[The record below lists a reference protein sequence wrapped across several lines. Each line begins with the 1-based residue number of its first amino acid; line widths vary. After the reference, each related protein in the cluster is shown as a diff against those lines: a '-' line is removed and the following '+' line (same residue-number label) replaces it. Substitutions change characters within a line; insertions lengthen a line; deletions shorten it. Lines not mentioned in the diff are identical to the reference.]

1 MTLFSLLLSVVAAFL
16 LSQGLFGAGGAIAV
30 SASILDLVDG
40 MVARKSGKTSAFGK
54 ILDSSVD
61 RVSEFFIFIGLIYF
75 YRDVPLFFWVGS
87 IALLGSFM
95 NSYIS
100 SIEREVLDEPTR
112 SFMRRPE
119 RVTYLLS
126 ALLLAPLVQPYET
139 YMVALPAYGLP
150 VIAALF
156 IIAFFT
162 VLAGII
168 RMKKLQALLRE

>member
-1 MTLFSLLLSVVAAFL
+1 M
-16 LSQGLFGAGGAIAV
+16 
-30 SASILDLVDG
+30 
-40 MVARKSGKTSAFGK
+40 
-54 ILDSSVD
+54 
-61 RVSEFFIFIGLIYF
+61 
-75 YRDVPLFFWVGS
+75 
-87 IALLGSFM
+87 
-95 NSYIS
+95 
-100 SIEREVLDEPTR
+100 
-112 SFMRRPE
+112 
-119 RVTYLLS
+119 TYLLS